1 MKNSNLTGVF
11 FCFIILS
18 TEVGF
23 AQEQENK
30 HSIWYVEIEGNERY
44 KDLVILKYIAN
55 QRPSFWKRIG
65 VFDKSDQLPDEIEIR
80 KDVIRIKRFYQRRGY
95 PNVEVSYELRNGFSE
110 NRKILVFQI
119 TENQPIMIDSVSI
132 VVNANQFD
140 QQHVFNSSEYASF
153 LRKLPFKAGR
163 RYQPVKEA
171 KAVGLLSQV
180 LKNIGFIYATVLV
193 EGSLD
198 SAQNTADVIIQ
209 TTPGPITRISSIKIE
224 GAKTLSN
231 RLILRETGL
240 KIGEL
245 YSEEKLKQAQREL
258 FKHHLFRL
266 ALISIPE
273 QPKDST
279 LDLKLSVMEL
289 PLRSFKIR
297 GGIGDFDR
305 MRKKIS
311 INRIW
316 NFFRVQPSWLYRNLG
331 GKGTQFSTSLKL
343 SFYESY
349 LSSEFLFPYVFNT
362 KSSFTINPYIE
373 NRNEK
378 AYSISSGGI
387 INSLGYEYNRNLT
400 GTFAYEFAINN
411 EYGITNEQNQEI
423 TDILPDSVLNY
434 NVSSFILNFYYA
446 NGLSRGEKG
455 WIVQPYFEISGML
468 GESDFTFQKLAFD
481 VRRFSKLTSKTV
493 LATRAQVGS
502 INSVKQD
509 SLPAD
514 IEFYVGGTSSVRGYG
529 KNDLGPKRAIV
540 VEGTSPDEKDRV
552 RFVPIGGKAFFSFNI
567 ELRQQMDRVL
577 KGFGLAAFLDGG
589 QVWSSLRRLDERI
602 LQYSTGVGVRY
613 QTPIGPLR
621 VDLAYKL
628 NPTDFDLELLPGVST
643 KAAPRWRIHISI
655 GEAF

>member
-153 LRKLPFKAGR
+153 LRKLPFKTGR

-240 KIGEL
+240 KIG
-245 YSEEKLKQAQREL
+245 
-258 FKHHLFRL
+258 
-266 ALISIPE
+266 
-273 QPKDST
+273 
-279 LDLKLSVMEL
+279 
-289 PLRSFKIR
+289 
-297 GGIGDFDR
+297 
-305 MRKKIS
+305 
-311 INRIW
+311 
-316 NFFRVQPSWLYRNLG
+316 
-331 GKGTQFSTSLKL
+331 
-343 SFYESY
+343 
-349 LSSEFLFPYVFNT
+349 
-362 KSSFTINPYIE
+362 
-373 NRNEK
+373 
-378 AYSISSGGI
+378 
-387 INSLGYEYNRNLT
+387 
-400 GTFAYEFAINN
+400 
-411 EYGITNEQNQEI
+411 
-423 TDILPDSVLNY
+423 
-434 NVSSFILNFYYA
+434 
-446 NGLSRGEKG
+446 
-455 WIVQPYFEISGML
+455 
-468 GESDFTFQKLAFD
+468 
-481 VRRFSKLTSKTV
+481 
-493 LATRAQVGS
+493 
-502 INSVKQD
+502 
-509 SLPAD
+509 
-514 IEFYVGGTSSVRGYG
+514 
-529 KNDLGPKRAIV
+529 
-540 VEGTSPDEKDRV
+540 
-552 RFVPIGGKAFFSFNI
+552 
-567 ELRQQMDRVL
+567 
-577 KGFGLAAFLDGG
+577 
-589 QVWSSLRRLDERI
+589 
-602 LQYSTGVGVRY
+602 
-613 QTPIGPLR
+613 
-621 VDLAYKL
+621 
-628 NPTDFDLELLPGVST
+628 
-643 KAAPRWRIHISI
+643 
-655 GEAF
+655 